1 MPCTGASTSSKQVP
15 QSLKAKC
22 HSPRGSLLIE
32 SGITNVVQVNGKGIC
47 LETDYSEVFKAFL
60 EIQTDNHL
68 FMGPQVCFHHFTA
81 DENGLPIIMW
91 EGLFL

>member
-32 SGITNVVQVNGKGIC
+32 SGIANVVQVNGKGIC